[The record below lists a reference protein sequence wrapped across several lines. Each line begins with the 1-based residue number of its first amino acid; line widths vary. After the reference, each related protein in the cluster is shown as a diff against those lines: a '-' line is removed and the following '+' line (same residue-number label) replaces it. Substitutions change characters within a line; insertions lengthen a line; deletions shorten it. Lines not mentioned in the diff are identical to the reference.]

1 MSGFEL
7 FDFQQIAA
15 NTIADRFAELQADPG
30 APTMTR
36 QWETF
41 YYQALSALTGSG
53 KTPIL
58 ADAVAQMRAHLP
70 AEPLVLWF
78 SKHRV
83 VVEQTL
89 ANFQA
94 GGKYERLLEGFVASK
109 LSELRADGLHD
120 ATTPRLLLAT
130 TGSFNQK
137 DKGDGSLK
145 VHKQSDDTL
154 PGPLWEALRAR
165 SNGGKRRP
173 LLIVYDE
180 GHNLSDQ
187 QTDLLLELE
196 PAALLVASAT
206 LRTAPKLMRMIE
218 RLRDHGWGDERLVTA
233 VRSSDVVAAG
243 LVKSQIALGGYE
255 TSMELTLEPMLEAFR
270 NIDDKA
276 AEFGGHFRPK
286 AIYVCQTNRSQDD
299 GSLDNP
305 AKPFAE
311 RRAPPILIWRYL
323 TEQAGIDPAQIAVY
337 CDLKFDKKYPRPD
350 DFVLFNGGEND
361 YALFSDG
368 DYRHVI
374 FNLTLQEGWDDPEC
388 CVAYIDKSMGS
399 NVQIEQVIGRV
410 LRQPGAQHYADP
422 DLNTAEFFVRMD
434 DRQAFA
440 EILKL
445 VQMKLA
451 ADAPETKFMSYLGKS
466 GRTSTRLEPKEVCTL
481 PHVHADSEDAIA
493 PIAEV
498 IAGLRDY
505 RMDTVYTVGEGTQ
518 LRALQV
524 IGSGQAPVIE
534 ERQTEHSNP
543 VLARFVLRR
552 ALQAQHPR
560 VANVINW
567 ADPKFDARIEINS
580 LAAHELRQAADNL
593 VSLYL
598 DHTQLVCEDENP
610 HRVGPVLVD
619 RDKLVAFRHA
629 LHDGYSDLNPDEEE
643 VAHALDKLGHRWCR
657 NPSSGGF
664 SIPLLDRG
672 RTRNFFPDFLVW
684 KDNVIFAL
692 DPKGEPYL
700 ATDAGRK
707 LLSIRDDSGAKVVL
721 VRLITRGKW
730 DADKLRPLSQSGYT
744 AWSLTNTGKVRAR
757 HKAQLSE
764 IIDTCLDP
772 RF

>member
-1 MSGFEL
+1 MNDIQL

-15 NTIADRFAELQADPG
+15 NSIADRFAELLADPN

-36 QWETF
+36 QWDTF

-58 ADAVAQMRAHLP
+58 ADAVAQMRAHLSS
-70 AEPLVLWF
+70 EPLVLWF

-89 ANFQA
+89 KNFQA
-94 GGKYERLLEGFVASK
+94 GGKYERLLEGFVATK

-154 PGPLWEALRAR
+154 PGPLWEALRKR
-165 SNGGKRRP
+165 SANGKRRP
-173 LLIVYDE
+173 LIIVYDE

-187 QTDLLLELE
+187 QTELLIELE
-196 PAALLVASAT
+196 PTALLVASAT
-206 LRTAPKLMRMIE
+206 LRTAPKLMRMID
-218 RLRDHGWGDERLVTA
+218 RLRDHGWDEERLITV
-233 VRSSDVVAAG
+233 VKSSDVVAAG
-243 LVKSQIALGGYE
+243 LVKSHIALGGYE
-255 TSMELTLEPMLEAFR
+255 TSMELTLDPMLEAFR
-270 NIDDKA
+270 NVERKA
-276 AEFGGHFRPK
+276 EEFGGHFRPK

-305 AKPFAE
+305 AKPFSE

-323 TEQAGIDPAQIAVY
+323 TEQAGIDPTEIAVY
-337 CDLKFDKKYPRPD
+337 CDLKFDKKYPKPD
-350 DFVLFNGGEND
+350 PFRLFNGGDND
-361 YALFSDG
+361 YTLFTEG
-368 DYRHVI
+368 NYRHII

-388 CVAYIDKSMGS
+388 CMAYVDKSMGS

-434 DRQAFA
+434 DRQSFT

-445 VQMKLA
+445 VQLKLA
-451 ADAPETKFMSYLGKS
+451 AEAPETKFTAYLGKT
-466 GRTSTRLEPKEVCTL
+466 GRTSTRLEPKEVQIL
-481 PHVHADSEDAIA
+481 PHVHSDSEEAID
-493 PIAEV
+493 PIADV
-498 IAGLRDY
+498 IAKLRDY
-505 RMDTVYTVGEGTQ
+505 RSDAVYTVGPGTQ
-518 LRALQV
+518 LRALQE
-524 IGSGQAPVIE
+524 IGSGQSPTVE
-534 ERQTEHSNP
+534 ETQTEHSNP

-560 VANVINW
+560 VANIVNW

-580 LAAHELRQAADNL
+580 LAAQELRQTADSL

-598 DHTQLVCEDENP
+598 DHTRLVCEDENP
-610 HRVGPVLVD
+610 HSVGPVLAD
-619 RDKLVAFRHA
+619 RDKLISFNHA
-629 LHDGYSDLNPDEEE
+629 LHEGYSDLNPDEED
-643 VAHALDKLGHRWCR
+643 VARLLDSVGHPWCR

-684 KDNVIFAL
+684 KDDAIFAL

-707 LLSIRDDSGAKVVL
+707 LLAIRDDSGNKRVV
-721 VRLITRGKW
+721 VRLITRGRW
-730 DADKLRPLSQSGYT
+730 DVENLRPLSQSGFS
-744 AWSLTNTGKVRAR
+744 AWSLTNTGKIRAR
-757 HKAQLSE
+757 HKPNLAE
-764 IIDTCLDP
+764 VIDSCLDIK
-772 RF
+772 F